1 MAEATPKKRGLP
13 MRVKMR
19 HDTHFVEELTTRH
32 ETPVGKMVPLSAIEP
47 DPDQPRQ
54 SMGDLDD
61 LVASIRDKGVLEPI
75 LLRPLPGASG
85 EGDQLADEDEVDAPG
100 ALPFLGGGGAARG
113 PAYRI
118 ISGERRY
125 RAAQEA
131 GLYEVPAI
139 VFEVSEEEALEIAL
153 IENLQRKDLT
163 PFEEAQGYRALIDR
177 HGYTHEQIAESVG
190 KARTV
195 ITESLSLLQMPA
207 RVRQAVQALGIHSRS
222 LLLEVLKAKSEEEM
236 LRLLEEVSRQ
246 GLNRDDLRRR
256 MRNRE
261 RSSAGGRRRKPYTF
275 KFRAP
280 DKTYTLSLAFR
291 QSEVDRDDLMRA
303 LEQILSQL
311 RAEAAGDGGGS

>member
-1 MAEATPKKRGLP
+1 MAEATSKKRGLP
-13 MRVKMR
+13 LRVKMR

-32 ETPVGKMVPLSAIEP
+32 ETPVGRMVPLSSIEP

-54 SMGDLDD
+54 TMGDLDD
-61 LVASIRDKGVLEPI
+61 LVSSIRDKGVLEPI
-75 LLRPLPGASG
+75 LLRPLPGGG
-85 EGDQLADEDEVDAPG
+85 EEEPRDEPG
-100 ALPFLGGGGAARG
+100 ALPFGGGGSARG

-139 VFEVSEEEALEIAL
+139 VFEVTEEEAREIAL

-163 PFEEAQGYRALIDR
+163 PFEEAQGFRALIDR
-177 HGYTHEQIAESVG
+177 HGYTHEQIAEAVG

-207 RVRQAVQALGIHSRS
+207 RVRQTVQALGIHSRS
-222 LLLEVLKAKSEEEM
+222 LLLEILKADGEEEM

-256 MRNRE
+256 MRGRE
-261 RSSAGGRRRKPYTF
+261 RAAGGRRRRPYTF

-291 QSEVDRDDLMRA
+291 QSEVDRDDLVRA
-303 LEQILSQL
+303 LEQILDQL
-311 RAEAAGDGGGS
+311 RAESAGGK